1 MKKILF
7 VAASLVAM
15 VACNKAVISPAET
28 GTGYLNF
35 SLSSDD
41 VVVET
46 KAVSAEDL
54 GNYNVTLG
62 GQWTKKYSEILNQT
76 FTLAPAQYTLSAENI
91 TETEA
96 ETGNGALRIASPV
109 LNVTVVANETT
120 TETLS
125 CVPQSSKLTLQYT
138 DAFKDVFTS
147 YSFELVKK
155 DGTSRK
161 DGKAKLTMAENTPVF
176 YNGDVVLTYTLKGV
190 HELNGLKTLTGD
202 ITLTKGHSLTV
213 KADQS
218 SQSGG
223 LKIQITA
230 DDTLIED
237 TDQTITIDPYL

>member
-15 VACNKAVISPAET
+15 VACNKVAISPAELQN
-28 GTGYLNF
+28 GYLAF
-35 SLSSDD
+35 DIASDD

-62 GQWTKKYSEILNQT
+62 GQWTKKYSEIMNQT
-76 FTLAPAQYTLSAENI
+76 FTLAPAQYTLSAENM

-120 TETLS
+120 TETLA

-138 DAFKDVFTS
+138 DAFKEVFSS

-155 DGTSRK
+155 DGTARK
-161 DGKAKLTMAENTPVF
+161 DGVTTLSVAENMPVF

-202 ITLTKGHSLTV
+202 ITLSKGHSLTV